1 MSIRREGHWLTA
13 STFIFP
19 PFHLIIIFWS
29 SSFKMYSCG
38 REYIYT
44 WIGGYV
50 YTWIQLETLI
60 PWWVAGL
67 YRFAFFINI
76 LIKLRPTPWR
86 MLLEFH
92 LIDLAFMSAEHDVSA
107 RSLSRKV
114 PTKRHPVAYKLSR
127 WDASDSHLIS
137 LPLLHVHSSR
147 RALAYSILL
156 HFPSLPPYYN
166 IMHFVF
172 IGILSFLLLKCIHVD
187 VNTYIH
193 G

>member
-1 MSIRREGHWLTA
+1 M
-13 STFIFP
+13 
-19 PFHLIIIFWS
+19 
-29 SSFKMYSCG
+29 
-38 REYIYT
+38 
-44 WIGGYV
+44 
-50 YTWIQLETLI
+50 
-60 PWWVAGL
+60 
-67 YRFAFFINI
+67 
-76 LIKLRPTPWR
+76 
-86 MLLEFH
+86 EFH

-147 RALAYSILL
+147 RALAHSILL

-172 IGILSFLLLKCIHVD
+172 IGILSFLLLKCINVD
-187 VNTYIH
+187 VNTYIYMDRCVRVH
-193 G
+193 MNTT